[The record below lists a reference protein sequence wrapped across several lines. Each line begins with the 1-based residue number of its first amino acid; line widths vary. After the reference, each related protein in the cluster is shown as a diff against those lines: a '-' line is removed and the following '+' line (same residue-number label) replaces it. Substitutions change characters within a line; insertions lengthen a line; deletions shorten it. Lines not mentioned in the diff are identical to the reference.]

1 MTEAT
6 NKKLADLRKP
16 FPPEAIDQIPKA
28 GTVLDYVGHAYI
40 TERLLDVDPEWTW
53 EPLGVDQAGNPAV
66 GLYNGEASLWIK
78 LTVCG
83 VTRIGVGSEKDTKND
98 LYKQL
103 VSDAIRN
110 AAMRFGAALDL
121 WKKHTPPERVAA
133 QSSPAVEKQQGNASS
148 RVAAPAGGDPTDAF
162 LDVLMQPH
170 EWWDNRLDK
179 RNPKAPDF
187 KAKNTN
193 KNWAKS
199 GVDQNGNPGPEDLW
213 LRDAPA
219 PFEEALAAG
228 ATEYSSVSS
237 GYAVGNTV
245 AEAVLNLDAVIV
257 EDDEPF

>member
-1 MTEAT
+1 M
-6 NKKLADLRKP
+6 
-16 FPPEAIDQIPKA
+16 
-28 GTVLDYVGHAYI
+28 
-40 TERLLDVDPEWTW
+40 
-53 EPLGVDQAGNPAV
+53 
-66 GLYNGEASLWIK
+66 
-78 LTVCG
+78 
-83 VTRIGVGSEKDTKND
+83 
-98 LYKQL
+98 
-103 VSDAIRN
+103 SDAIRN

-199 GVDQNGNPGPEDLW
+199 GVDQNGNPGPEALW

-245 AEAVLNLDAVIV
+245 AEAVSNLDAVIV